1 MLILSNKSIGT
12 NHFIAQRLT
21 AVINLIIGI
30 PAFIIF
36 LNFYDKGYPIIRDLL
51 SKEHIWIPMVI
62 YIVSISYHMKI
73 GMGHMLD
80 DYFDNIRL
88 KGFLSVLNRLYVYL
102 VALFSSISLI
112 ILGMF

>member
-1 MLILSNKSIGT
+1 MPMINEAIESLNTGVAKVKNIDSI
-12 NHFIAQRLT
+12 
-21 AVINLIIGI
+21 
-30 PAFIIF
+30 
-36 LNFYDKGYPIIRDLL
+36 
-51 SKEHIWIPMVI
+51 
-62 YIVSISYHMKI
+62 MKI

-88 KGFLSVLNRLYVYL
+88 KGFLSALNRLYVYL

>member
-1 MLILSNKSIGT
+1 
-12 NHFIAQRLT
+12 
-21 AVINLIIGI
+21 VINLIIGI

-36 LNFYDKGYPIIRDLL
+36 LIFYDKGYPIIKDLMA
-51 SKEHIWIPMVI
+51 KEHIWIPMVI
-62 YIVSISYHMKI
+62 YILSLSYHMKI

-88 KGFLSVLNRLYVYL
+88 KGFLSALNRLYVYL